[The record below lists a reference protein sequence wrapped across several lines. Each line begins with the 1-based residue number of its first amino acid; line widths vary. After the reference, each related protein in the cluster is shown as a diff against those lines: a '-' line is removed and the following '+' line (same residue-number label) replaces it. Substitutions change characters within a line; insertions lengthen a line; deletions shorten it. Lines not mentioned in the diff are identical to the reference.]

1 MKNVFV
7 LLTLLIAVGTAAQ
20 DLGVVKGNIVDIEA
34 NNEPLLLAKVRL
46 KNTAWSTQTNFN
58 GNFEMVN
65 VTPGKYI
72 AEVSFLGYET
82 LEIPVEVSKNK
93 VTRLEKGLKAQT
105 LSLGELTGILA
116 KTTTK
121 VVASAEKEE

>member
-1 MKNVFV
+1 MKKVFF
-7 LLTLLIAVGTAAQ
+7 LLTLFIAVGTAAQ
-20 DLGVVKGNIVDIEA
+20 DLGVVKGNIVDFEA
-34 NNEPLLLAKVRL
+34 NNEPLLLANVRL
-46 KNTAWSTQTNFN
+46 KHTAWSTQTNFN

-82 LEIPVEVSKNK
+82 LEIAVEVAKNK

-116 KTTTK
+116 KTTAK
-121 VVASAEKEE
+121 VVASVEKEE